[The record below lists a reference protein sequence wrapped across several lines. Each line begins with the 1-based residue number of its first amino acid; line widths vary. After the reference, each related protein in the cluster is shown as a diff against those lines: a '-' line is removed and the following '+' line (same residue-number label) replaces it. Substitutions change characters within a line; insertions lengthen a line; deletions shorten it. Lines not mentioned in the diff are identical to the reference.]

1 MTRVYYDADAD
12 LQFLQGLT
20 VAVYDYG
27 SVGRAQA
34 LNLRDS
40 GVRVIVCEKPGSTA
54 ARKAEAEG
62 FTLVEAQEAAR
73 RADVLTLAVPDLEQP
88 ELFRT
93 AIAPHLTPGKTLLFF
108 HGFAIHYR
116 QLRPPPDVDV
126 VMIAPK
132 GPGDLLRKMFTE
144 GQGVPCLLAVHQNAS
159 GRARERA
166 LAYGKAIGG
175 TRAGVIETT
184 FREETETDLF
194 GEQAVLCGGVTA
206 MVQASY
212 DTLVEAGYAPE
223 VAYYEC
229 LHELKLVVDLMYE
242 HGISGMRERVSETA
256 AYGDLTRGPRVVDEG
271 VRNRM
276 REMLREVQDGRFARE
291 WILENQAGRPVF
303 EALKEQGRTHPM
315 EEVGRRL
322 REMMPWFKQGR

>member
-12 LQFLQGLT
+12 LQHLQGLT

-40 GVRVIVCEKPGSTA
+40 GVQVIICEKPGSAA
-54 ARKAEAEG
+54 ARRAESEG

-73 RADVLTLAVPDLEQP
+73 RAQVLTLAVPDLEQP

-93 AIAPHLTPGKTLLFF
+93 AIAPNLTPGKTLLFF

-166 LAYGKAIGG
+166 LAYGKGIGG
-175 TRAGVIETT
+175 TRAGIIETT

-242 HGISGMRERVSETA
+242 HGIAGMRDRVSETA
-256 AYGDLTRGPRVVDEG
+256 TYGDLTRGPRVVDEG
-271 VRNRM
+271 VRTRM

-303 EALKEQGRTHPM
+303 EALKEQGRAHPM

>member
-12 LQFLQGLT
+12 LQYLQGLT

-40 GVRVIVCEKPGSTA
+40 GVQVIICEKPGSAA
-54 ARKAEAEG
+54 ARRAESEG

-73 RADVLTLAVPDLEQP
+73 RAHVLTLAVPDLEQP

-93 AIAPHLTPGKTLLFF
+93 AIAPNLTPGKTLLFF

-116 QLRPPPDVDV
+116 QLRPPPEVDV

-159 GRARERA
+159 GRAHERA
-166 LAYGKAIGG
+166 LAYGKGIGG
-175 TRAGVIETT
+175 TRAGIIETT

-242 HGISGMRERVSETA
+242 HGIAGMRDRVSETA
-256 AYGDLTRGPRVVDEG
+256 TYGDLTRGPRVVDEG
-271 VRNRM
+271 VRTRM

-303 EALKEQGRTHPM
+303 EALKEQGRAHPM

>member
-1 MTRVYYDADAD
+1 MTRVYYDTDAD
-12 LQFLQGLT
+12 LQHLQGLT

-40 GVRVIVCEKPGSTA
+40 GVQVIICEKPGSAA
-54 ARKAEAEG
+54 ARRAESEG
-62 FTLVEAQEAAR
+62 FTLMEAQEAAR
-73 RADVLTLAVPDLEQP
+73 RAEVLTLAVPDLEQP

-93 AIAPHLTPGKTLLFF
+93 AIAPNLTPGKTLLFF

-166 LAYGKAIGG
+166 LAYGKGIGG
-175 TRAGVIETT
+175 TRAGIIETT

-242 HGISGMRERVSETA
+242 HGIAGMRERVSETA

-271 VRNRM
+271 VRTRM

-303 EALKEQGRTHPM
+303 EALKEQGRAHPM

>member
-12 LQFLQGLT
+12 LQYLQGLT

-40 GVRVIVCEKPGSTA
+40 GVQVIICEKPGSAA
-54 ARKAEAEG
+54 ARRAESEG

-73 RADVLTLAVPDLEQP
+73 RAHVLTLAVPDLEQP

-93 AIAPHLTPGKTLLFF
+93 AIAPNLTPGKTLLFF

-116 QLRPPPDVDV
+116 QLRPPPEVDV

-166 LAYGKAIGG
+166 LAYGKGIGG
-175 TRAGVIETT
+175 TRAGIIETT

-242 HGISGMRERVSETA
+242 HGIAGMRDRVSETA
-256 AYGDLTRGPRVVDEG
+256 TYGDLTRGPRVVDEG
-271 VRNRM
+271 VRTRM

-303 EALKEQGRTHPM
+303 EALKEQGRAHPM

>member
-1 MTRVYYDADAD
+1 
-12 LQFLQGLT
+12 
-20 VAVYDYG
+20 
-27 SVGRAQA
+27 
-34 LNLRDS
+34 
-40 GVRVIVCEKPGSTA
+40 
-54 ARKAEAEG
+54 
-62 FTLVEAQEAAR
+62 
-73 RADVLTLAVPDLEQP
+73 
-88 ELFRT
+88 
-93 AIAPHLTPGKTLLFF
+93 
-108 HGFAIHYR
+108 
-116 QLRPPPDVDV
+116 VDV

-166 LAYGKAIGG
+166 LAYGKGIGG
-175 TRAGVIETT
+175 TRAGIIETT

-242 HGISGMRERVSETA
+242 HGIAGMRERVSETA

-271 VRNRM
+271 VRTRM

-303 EALKEQGRTHPM
+303 EALKEQGRAHPM

>member
-1 MTRVYYDADAD
+1 MTRVYYDTDAD
-12 LQFLQGLT
+12 LQYLQGLT

-40 GVRVIVCEKPGSTA
+40 GVRVLVCEKPGSAA
-54 ARKAEAEG
+54 ARRAESEG
-62 FTLVEAQEAAR
+62 FPLVDAQEAAR
-73 RADVLTLAVPDLEQP
+73 RGDVLTLAVPDLEQP

-93 AIAPHLTPGKTLLFF
+93 AIAPNLTPGKTLLFF

-159 GRARERA
+159 GQARERA

-175 TRAGVIETT
+175 TRAGIIETT
-184 FREETETDLF
+184 FKEETETDLF
-194 GEQAVLCGGVTA
+194 GEQAVLCGGVTEL
-206 MVQASY
+206 VRASY

-242 HGISGMRERVSETA
+242 HGIAGMRARVSETA
-256 AYGDLTRGPRVVDEG
+256 TYGDLTRGPRVVDEG
-271 VRNRM
+271 VRTRM
-276 REMLREVQDGRFARE
+276 RELLREVQDGRFARE

-303 EALKEQGRTHPM
+303 EALKEQGQQHPM
-315 EEVGRRL
+315 EAVGRRL

>member
-1 MTRVYYDADAD
+1 MTRVYYDTDAD
-12 LQFLQGLT
+12 LQHLQGLT

-40 GVRVIVCEKPGSTA
+40 GVQVIICEKPGSAA
-54 ARKAEAEG
+54 ARRAESEG
-62 FTLVEAQEAAR
+62 FTLMEAQEAAR
-73 RADVLTLAVPDLEQP
+73 RAEVLTLAVPDLEQP

-93 AIAPHLTPGKTLLFF
+93 AIAPNLTPGKTLLFF

-166 LAYGKAIGG
+166 LAYGKGIGG
-175 TRAGVIETT
+175 TRAGIIETT

-242 HGISGMRERVSETA
+242 HGIAGMRERVSETA

-271 VRNRM
+271 VRTRM

-303 EALKEQGRTHPM
+303 EALKEQGRAHPM

-322 REMMPWFKQGR
+322 REMMPWFKQGH

>member
-1 MTRVYYDADAD
+1 
-12 LQFLQGLT
+12 
-20 VAVYDYG
+20 
-27 SVGRAQA
+27 
-34 LNLRDS
+34 
-40 GVRVIVCEKPGSTA
+40 
-54 ARKAEAEG
+54 
-62 FTLVEAQEAAR
+62 VEAQEAAR
-73 RADVLTLAVPDLEQP
+73 RAEVLTLAVPDLEQP

-93 AIAPHLTPGKTLLFF
+93 AIAPNLTPGKMLLFF

-166 LAYGKAIGG
+166 LAYGKGIGG
-175 TRAGVIETT
+175 TRAGIIETT

-242 HGISGMRERVSETA
+242 HGIAGMRERVSETA

-271 VRNRM
+271 VRTRM

-303 EALKEQGRTHPM
+303 EALKEQGRAHPM